1 MLYARSVLLG
11 HRDHDRIQALL
22 LNTRSDE
29 SRLLYD
35 ELDAATVVHDHL
47 LPGDVVRMN
56 SRVTFVDLDT
66 AQETTLALVYPHEV
80 ASTPNGI
87 SILAPM
93 GAALIGLRV
102 GESIEWPLPH
112 VRRRRIRVIAVG
124 ESG

>member
-1 MLYARSVLLG
+1 MLFARSVLLG

-22 LNTRSDE
+22 VNTRSDE
-29 SRLLYD
+29 SRLLYE

-56 SRVTFVDLDT
+56 STVTFVDLDT
-66 AQETTLALVYPHEV
+66 TQETTLELVYPHE
-80 ASTPNGI
+80 AMSAPNNI

-102 GESIEWPLPH
+102 GESIEWPLPNS
-112 VRRRRIRVIAVG
+112 RRRRIQVVNVG
-124 ESG
+124 EPG

>member
-1 MLYARSVLLG
+1 MLFTRSVLLG

-22 LNTRSDE
+22 QNTRSDE

-35 ELDAATVVHDHL
+35 ELDSATVVQDHL

-56 SRVTFVDLDT
+56 STVTFIDLDT
-66 AQETTLALVYPHEV
+66 SQETTLELVYPHEV
-80 ASTPNGI
+80 ESTPNAI

-102 GESIEWPLPH
+102 GESIEWPLPSG
-112 VRRRRIRVIAVG
+112 RRRRIKVVAVG
-124 ESG
+124 ASG